1 MEQETLDAIAET
13 MNSRYGQGLYYTDS
27 WENDPKSTYIM
38 KDTTDDTLDIAL
50 GYGVTKMVLEE
61 HGVIPIKTL
70 HLPEEEVIRIW
81 FREIE
86 TKEVTKEVHTI

>member
-13 MNSRYGQGLYYTDS
+13 MNSRYGADCYYTDNS
-27 WENDPKSTYIM
+27 QNDPKGTYIL
-38 KDTTDDTLDIAL
+38 KDTSDDKLDIAL

-70 HLPEEEVIRIW
+70 HLPEEDVIRIW
-81 FREIE
+81 FRELD